1 MPCIEYQTH
10 NFRKRSRLLIDI
22 ANSIIAEYQADGY
35 DLTLRQLYYQFV
47 ARGIIQNSQKEYDK
61 LGVVVSKARL
71 AGLIDWDAIVDRTR
85 TTESNT
91 HFDGPGDILS
101 TAADQYKLETRATQE
116 TYIEIWVEK
125 EALLGVIEPICRQL
139 DVIYLACRGYFSQS
153 AMYAAAQR
161 MIAAESTDKKTV
173 VLHLGDHDPSG
184 IDMTRDIQDRLYD
197 IFCSE
202 AEVKRIALTM
212 SQIEKYNPPP
222 NPAKMSD
229 TRSRD
234 YIAEYGRKSWELDAL
249 DPKVISA
256 LIKDAVTEYTDEGKR
271 QELIQLEQA
280 HKKRLAYISDH
291 WGEIEGSDNGAE
303 DCASG
308 V

>member
-1 MPCIEYQTH
+1 MPFIEYKAH
-10 NFRKRSRLLIDI
+10 NFRKQSRLLIDI

-47 ARGIIQNSQKEYDK
+47 ARGIIPNSQKEYDK
-61 LGVVVSKARL
+61 LGVVVNKARL
-71 AGLIDWDAIVDRTR
+71 AGLIDWDAIIDRTR
-85 TTESNT
+85 TTEGNA

-101 TAADQYKLETRATQE
+101 AAADQYKLDTRATQE
-116 TYIEIWVEK
+116 TYIEVWVEK

-139 DVIYLACRGYFSQS
+139 DVTYLACRGYFSQS

-161 MIAAESTDKKTV
+161 MIAAESASKKTV

-202 AEVKRIALTM
+202 AEVKRIALTI
-212 SQIEKYNPPP
+212 SQIKKYNPPP

-229 TRSRD
+229 TRARE
-234 YIAEYGRKSWELDAL
+234 YIAEYGTESWELDAL
-249 DPKVISA
+249 PPNVIHT
-256 LIKDAVTEYTDEGKR
+256 LIKENFY
-271 QELIQLEQA
+271 
-280 HKKRLAYISDH
+280 
-291 WGEIEGSDNGAE
+291 
-303 DCASG
+303 
-308 V
+308 